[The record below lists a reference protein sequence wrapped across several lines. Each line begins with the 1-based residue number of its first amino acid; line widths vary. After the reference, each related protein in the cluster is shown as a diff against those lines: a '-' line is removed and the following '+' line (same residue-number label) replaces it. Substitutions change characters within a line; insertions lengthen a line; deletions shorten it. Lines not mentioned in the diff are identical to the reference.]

1 MGEFGLACGGLVAR
15 RRVGYRER
23 CGWMFFPKRC
33 ECRILLRMTALDW
46 WVKMRIRDG
55 RYQAQTEYTGTLNTD
70 AIADN
75 AAPS

>member
-1 MGEFGLACGGLVAR
+1 MGEFWLACGGLVAR

-23 CGWMFFPKRC
+23 GWMFFPERC
-33 ECRILLRMTALDW
+33 ECQISLRMSALDW

-55 RYQAQTEYTGTLNTD
+55 RYQAQTENTSTLNTD
-70 AIADN
+70 ATADI